1 MYVPLINVRKPLDI
15 YILISKCLKY
25 CLSKATKNTVYF
37 IPFNAPYFQ
46 TQTSKYLCNL
56 LSI

>member
-15 YILISKCLKY
+15 YILISKCLNY
-25 CLSKATKNTVYF
+25 CLSIATKNTVYF
-37 IPFNAPYFQ
+37 IPFIAPYFQ
-46 TQTSKYLCNL
+46 PRRLYLCNL